1 FTMAKEYISK
11 IFVTVDIVVF
21 REKNAQ
27 KEILLIQRKNE
38 PFKNQ
43 WALPGGFVDNDEDL
57 ETAAKRELLEETCVV
72 ASNLQQVKA
81 YGNPYRVPRGY
92 MVSVAYF
99 TTVDSD
105 TNAVAADD
113 AKASQWFAVENL
125 PDLAFDHQTIIEDTL
140 AKAFK

>member
-1 FTMAKEYISK
+1 MAKEYISK

-21 REKNAQ
+21 REKNTQ

-57 ETAAKRELLEETCVV
+57 ETAAKRELQEETCVV

-81 YGNPYRVPRGY
+81 YGNPYRDPRGY

-105 TNAVAADD
+105 TNAIAADD
-113 AKASQWFAVENL
+113 AKALQWFAVENL

-140 AKAFK
+140 AKVFK

>member
-1 FTMAKEYISK
+1 MAKEYISK

-21 REKNAQ
+21 REKNTQ
-27 KEILLIQRKNE
+27 REILLIQRKNE

-57 ETAAKRELLEETCVV
+57 ETAAKRELREETCVV

-81 YGNPYRVPRGY
+81 YGNPYRDPRGY
-92 MVSVAYF
+92 MVSVVYF

-113 AKASQWFAVENL
+113 AKALQWFTVENL

-140 AKAFK
+140 AKVFK

>member
-1 FTMAKEYISK
+1 MAKEYVSK

-21 REKNAQ
+21 RKKNAQ

-57 ETAAKRELLEETCVV
+57 ETAAKRELREETRVV

-81 YGNPYRVPRGY
+81 YGNPYRDPRGY

-99 TTVDSD
+99 TTVDRD

-113 AKASQWFAVENL
+113 AKALQWFAVENL

-140 AKAFK
+140 AKVFK

>member
-1 FTMAKEYISK
+1 MAKEYISK

-21 REKNAQ
+21 REKNTQ

-81 YGNPYRVPRGY
+81 YGNPYRDPRGY

-113 AKASQWFAVENL
+113 AKALQWFAVENL

-140 AKAFK
+140 AKVFK

>member
-1 FTMAKEYISK
+1 MAKEYISK

-57 ETAAKRELLEETCVV
+57 ETAAKRELQEETCVV

-81 YGNPYRVPRGY
+81 YGNPYRDPRGY

-105 TNAVAADD
+105 TNAIAADD
-113 AKASQWFAVENL
+113 AKALQWFAVENL

-140 AKAFK
+140 AKVFK

>member
-1 FTMAKEYISK
+1 MAKEYISK

-21 REKNAQ
+21 REKNTQ

-57 ETAAKRELLEETCVV
+57 ETAAKRELQEETCVV

-81 YGNPYRVPRGY
+81 YGNPYRDPRGY

-113 AKASQWFAVENL
+113 AKALQWFTVENL

-140 AKAFK
+140 AKVFK

>member
-1 FTMAKEYISK
+1 MAKEYISK

-21 REKNAQ
+21 REKNTQ

-81 YGNPYRVPRGY
+81 YGNPYRDPRGY

-105 TNAVAADD
+105 TNAIAADD
-113 AKASQWFAVENL
+113 AKALQWFAVENL

-140 AKAFK
+140 AKVFK

>member
-1 FTMAKEYISK
+1 MAKEYISK

-21 REKNAQ
+21 REKKTQ

-57 ETAAKRELLEETCVV
+57 ETAAKRELREETCVV

-81 YGNPYRVPRGY
+81 YGNPYRDPRGY
-92 MVSVAYF
+92 MVSVVYF

-113 AKASQWFAVENL
+113 AKALQWFTVENL

-140 AKAFK
+140 AKVFK

>member
-1 FTMAKEYISK
+1 MAKEYVSK

-21 REKNAQ
+21 REKNTR

-57 ETAAKRELLEETCVV
+57 ETAAKRELREETCVV

-81 YGNPYRVPRGY
+81 YGNPYRDPRGY
-92 MVSVAYF
+92 MVSVVYF

-113 AKASQWFAVENL
+113 AKALQWFTVENL

-140 AKAFK
+140 AKVFK

>member
-1 FTMAKEYISK
+1 MAKEYISK

-21 REKNAQ
+21 REKNTQ

-57 ETAAKRELLEETCVV
+57 ETAAKRELQEETCVV

-81 YGNPYRVPRGY
+81 YGNHIVTHVVIWFPWHISQRLIVIQTQLPPMMPRHYSGLLWKT
-92 MVSVAYF
+92 S
-99 TTVDSD
+99 
-105 TNAVAADD
+105 
-113 AKASQWFAVENL
+113 
-125 PDLAFDHQTIIEDTL
+125 PI
-140 AKAFK
+140 

>member
-1 FTMAKEYISK
+1 MAKEYISK

-21 REKNAQ
+21 REKNTQ
-27 KEILLIQRKNE
+27 REILLIQRKNE

-57 ETAAKRELLEETCVV
+57 ETAAKRELREETCVV

-81 YGNPYRVPRGY
+81 YGNPYRDPRGY
-92 MVSVAYF
+92 MVSVVYF
-99 TTVDSD
+99 TTVDND

-113 AKASQWFAVENL
+113 AKALQWFTVENL

-140 AKAFK
+140 AKVFK

>member
-1 FTMAKEYISK
+1 MAKEYISK

-57 ETAAKRELLEETCVV
+57 ETAAKRELREETCVV

-81 YGNPYRVPRGY
+81 YGNPYRDPRGY
-92 MVSVAYF
+92 MVSVVYF

-113 AKASQWFAVENL
+113 AKALQWFTVENL

-140 AKAFK
+140 AKVFK

>member
-1 FTMAKEYISK
+1 MAKEYISK

-81 YGNPYRVPRGY
+81 YGNPYRDPRGY

-113 AKASQWFAVENL
+113 AKALQWFAVENL

-140 AKAFK
+140 TKVFK

>member
-1 FTMAKEYISK
+1 MAKEYISK

-81 YGNPYRVPRGY
+81 YGNPYRDPRGY

-105 TNAVAADD
+105 TNAVASDD
-113 AKASQWFAVENL
+113 AKALQWFAVENL

-140 AKAFK
+140 AKVFK

>member
-1 FTMAKEYISK
+1 MAKEYISK

-21 REKNAQ
+21 REKNTQ

-57 ETAAKRELLEETCVV
+57 ETAAKRELREETCVV

-81 YGNPYRVPRGY
+81 YGNPYRDPRGY
-92 MVSVAYF
+92 MVSVVYF
-99 TTVDSD
+99 TTVDND

-113 AKASQWFAVENL
+113 AKALQWFTVENL

-140 AKAFK
+140 AKVFK

>member
-1 FTMAKEYISK
+1 MAKEYISK

-21 REKNAQ
+21 REKNTQ

-57 ETAAKRELLEETCVV
+57 ETAAKRELREETCVV

-81 YGNPYRVPRGY
+81 YGNPYRDPRGY

-105 TNAVAADD
+105 TNAIAADD
-113 AKASQWFAVENL
+113 AKALQWFAVENL

-140 AKAFK
+140 AKVFK

>member
-1 FTMAKEYISK
+1 MAKEYVSK

-21 REKNAQ
+21 REKNTQ

-57 ETAAKRELLEETCVV
+57 ETAAKRELREETCVV

-81 YGNPYRVPRGY
+81 YGNPYRDPRGY
-92 MVSVAYF
+92 MVSVVYF

-113 AKASQWFAVENL
+113 AKALQWFTVENL

-140 AKAFK
+140 AKVFK

>member
-1 FTMAKEYISK
+1 MAKEYISK

-21 REKNAQ
+21 REKNTQ

-57 ETAAKRELLEETCVV
+57 ETAAKRELREETCVV

-81 YGNPYRVPRGY
+81 YGNPYRDPRGY
-92 MVSVAYF
+92 MVSVVYF

-113 AKASQWFAVENL
+113 AKALQWFTVENL

-140 AKAFK
+140 AKVFK

>member
-1 FTMAKEYISK
+1 MAKEYISK

-81 YGNPYRVPRGY
+81 YGNPYRDPRGY

-105 TNAVAADD
+105 TNPVATDD
-113 AKASQWFAVENL
+113 AKALQWFAVENL

-140 AKAFK
+140 TKVFK

>member
-1 FTMAKEYISK
+1 MAKEYISK

-21 REKNAQ
+21 REKNTQ

-43 WALPGGFVDNDEDL
+43 WALPGGFVDNNEDL

-81 YGNPYRVPRGY
+81 YGNPYRDPRGY

-113 AKASQWFAVENL
+113 AKALQWFTVENL

-140 AKAFK
+140 AKVFK

>member
-1 FTMAKEYISK
+1 MAKEYVSK

-21 REKNAQ
+21 REKNTQ

-57 ETAAKRELLEETCVV
+57 ETAAKRELQEETCVV

-81 YGNPYRVPRGY
+81 YGNPYRDPRGY

-113 AKASQWFAVENL
+113 AKALQWFAVENL

-140 AKAFK
+140 AKVFK